1 MKKII
6 SACVAFILAFFVVNG
21 IMFAYERPVA
31 WIDTPNGASL
41 AVRNPNSMLIHG
53 TEGYSISKI
62 DSYGFT
68 NQNYALAD
76 KYILMMGA
84 SHSQGKEI
92 TISNRYSTIVNNMLV
107 DDKEELRAF
116 NIACDG
122 HFLPSIINHFQSA
135 IENYPKANCV
145 TIEIMSTDY
154 SIDDLRNSLILA
166 DEIDTKT
173 AIELFASQSSVKK
186 AKNML
191 KEYLP
196 LIAMIKNHIET
207 SQKLNSSG
215 GGKKIIVLMRKNI
228 VL

>member
-1 MKKII
+1 M
-6 SACVAFILAFFVVNG
+6 
-21 IMFAYERPVA
+21 
-31 WIDTPNGASL
+31 
-41 AVRNPNSMLIHG
+41 
-53 TEGYSISKI
+53 
-62 DSYGFT
+62 
-68 NQNYALAD
+68 
-76 KYILMMGA
+76 
-84 SHSQGKEI
+84 
-92 TISNRYSTIVNNMLV
+92 
-107 DDKEELRAF
+107 
-116 NIACDG
+116 
-122 HFLPSIINHFQSA
+122 
-135 IENYPKANCV
+135 
-145 TIEIMSTDY
+145 TIEIGSTDY